1 MIFRKYS
8 IPWQRIE
15 EAMKPRPSLV
25 TLPVEIKLQILR
37 FLDRRDLRS
46 ILRCCIGTG
55 ADLSLGTPDNL
66 REEWKER
73 QVPETRARKEKK
85 PH

>member
-1 MIFRKYS
+1 
-8 IPWQRIE
+8 
-15 EAMKPRPSLV
+15 MKPRPGLV

-46 ILRCCIGTG
+46 IVRCYIGTG

-73 QVPETRARKEKK
+73 QVPETRVRKEKK
-85 PH
+85 RH